1 MKQHPASP
9 WVLPFAVFMLALSM
23 TPALGLSPYTG
34 LILRLAL
41 PALAL
46 VVFSRDV
53 LSRTFAGVHF
63 AHFWTSI
70 LIGAGVFA
78 IWVAPDML
86 WRGYRDHWLFQ
97 NVVTGTL
104 VSSLAPEIRSDTG
117 ALLLR
122 ILRAVII
129 VPIVEELF
137 WRGWMMRWLIRHDF
151 QNARMGDYAR
161 MSFWVTAALFAIEH
175 GPYWDVGFL
184 AGTVYNYWM
193 VRTRSLSDL
202 ILAHGVTNAC
212 LAAYVLRTG
221 RWEFW
226 M

>member
-1 MKQHPASP
+1 MKQHPAIP
-9 WVLPFAVFMLALSM
+9 WVLPFAVFMLALSV
-23 TPALGLSPYTG
+23 TPLLGLPPHAE
-34 LILRLAL
+34 LVLRFAL

-46 VVFSRDV
+46 LVFSRDV
-53 LSRTFAGVHF
+53 LKSA
-63 AHFWTSI
+63 
-70 LIGAGVFA
+70 LIGVKFDSFTTSVLVGASVFA

-86 WRGYRDHWLFQ
+86 WPGYRDHWLFQ
-97 NVVTGTL
+97 NAVTGTL
-104 VSSLAPEIRSDTG
+104 ASSLAPEVRSDG
-117 ALLLR
+117 AALLLR
-122 ILRAVII
+122 ILRAVIL

-151 QNARMGDYAR
+151 LKVPLGEYAR
-161 MSFWVTAALFAIEH
+161 MSFWATAGLFAIEH
-175 GPYWDVGFL
+175 GPYWEVGFL

-193 VRTRSLSDL
+193 VRTKSLKDV
-202 ILAHGVTNAC
+202 ILAHAVTNAC